1 MPSKPELSLLIPCY
15 NEEENLPVLFS
26 RLESVLQPLN
36 LNYEIV
42 CINDG
47 SKDNTLKCLVEFHQ
61 RDKRIKIINLSRN
74 FGKEI
79 AMSAG
84 LDYTKGKTVIP
95 IDADL
100 QDPPELIIDLLA
112 KWREGYDVVYAVRKT
127 RQGESWIKR
136 KTAGYF
142 YSLIAKISTIPIP
155 ANTGDYRLL
164 DEKVVKALRKIPER
178 NRFMKGLFSW
188 VGYKQTA
195 IYFDRFPR
203 YGGKTSF
210 NYWKLWNFALD
221 GITSFSSI
229 PLKIWSYFG
238 LFISFISL
246 LYGLFLVL
254 KTIILGVDL
263 PGYASTIV
271 AILFL
276 GGIQLITLGVIGEY
290 IARIYEEVKQ
300 RPLYLIRETYGIE
313 DDLSSGFGVR
323 S

>member
-1 MPSKPELSLLIPCY
+1 MSFQPDLSLLIPCY
-15 NEEENLPVLFS
+15 NEEDNLPVLFS
-26 RLESVLQPLN
+26 RLQSVLQPLN
-36 LNYEIV
+36 LYYEIV

-47 SKDNTLKCLVEFHQ
+47 SKDNTLKSLIEFHQ
-61 RDKRIKIINLSRN
+61 QDNRIKVINLSRN

-84 LDYTKGKTVIP
+84 LDYTRGKVVIP

-100 QDPPELIIDLLA
+100 QDPPELIVDLLA

-136 KTAGYF
+136 KTADSF
-142 YSLIAKISTIPIP
+142 YSLIGKISTIPIP

-164 DEKVVKALRKIPER
+164 DEKVVKALRKISER

-195 IYFDRFPR
+195 IYFDRLPR

-229 PLKIWSYFG
+229 PLKVWSYFG
-238 LFISFISL
+238 LFISLISL

-290 IARIYEEVKQ
+290 IARIYEEVKK

-313 DDLSSGFGVR
+313 DNRENINNL
-323 S
+323 

>member
-26 RLESVLQPLN
+26 RLESVLQTLN

-136 KTAGYF
+136 KTAEYF

-246 LYGLFLVL
+246 LYGLF
-254 KTIILGVDL
+254 
-263 PGYASTIV
+263 
-271 AILFL
+271 F
-276 GGIQLITLGVIGEY
+276 
-290 IARIYEEVKQ
+290 
-300 RPLYLIRETYGIE
+300 
-313 DDLSSGFGVR
+313 
-323 S
+323 